1 MTLGIVWF
9 ALVAIALGVY
19 VVLDGFD
26 FGVGILHRVV
36 AKTDAERKT
45 LLRSIGPVWDGN
57 EVWLIAAAASLFVA
71 FPKLFATAMSGF
83 YLPLMIVLWL
93 LVFRG
98 LGIELRH
105 QSDDA
110 LWKEAWDAAFS
121 GASLLLAFALG
132 AALGNVVRGVSL
144 DGSGTFFA
152 PLWTNLHVGRHVGV
166 LDWYTITVGLT
177 AVSITTLHGACWIAD
192 RTDDVLRER
201 ARTWGRRAWMSTV
214 SLVVLTTGLTF
225 VVQPNLAHNL
235 RVHPMGLIA
244 PLLVVAS
251 LAGVWLAMKRERHR
265 RAFLCSAG
273 AIFGLLGSAAYA
285 IFPMV
290 LPARDAVHGLSLE
303 AAMGDAYALSV
314 ALWWWLPGMAL
325 ATSYFVLLYRR
336 MPATFRPDDPDEH

>member
-9 ALVAIALGVY
+9 VLVALALGVY

-57 EVWLIAAAASLFVA
+57 EVWLIAGAASLFLA
-71 FPKLFATAMSGF
+71 FPKLFSTAMSGF

-105 QSDDA
+105 QSEDA

-144 DGSGTFFA
+144 DEEGAFFA
-152 PLWTNLHVGRHVGV
+152 PLWTNLHVGEHVGV

-177 AVSITTLHGACWIAD
+177 AVSICTMHGACWIAD

-201 ARTWGRRAWMSTV
+201 ALTWAHRTWMSTIA
-214 SLVVLTTGLTF
+214 LVVATTGLTF

-235 RVHPMGLIA
+235 GARPVGLLA
-244 PLLVVAS
+244 PLVVVVS
-251 LAGVWLAMKRERHR
+251 LGALRWLLKREQYR
-265 RAFLCSAG
+265 RAFLASA
-273 AIFGLLGSAAYA
+273 ASIFGLLASAAYA

-290 LPARDAVHGLSLE
+290 LPGRNASHSLSLE
-303 AAMGDAYALSV
+303 TAMGDSYALGV
-314 ALWWWLPGMAL
+314 ALYWWIPGMLL
-325 ATSYFVLLYRR
+325 ATSYFVILYRG
-336 MPATFRPDDPDEH
+336 MPKTFRPDDPDAH